1 MKKFLKKEEVGR
13 LAEMLLAS
21 VEKTGKKNASLSFS
35 KDYDGELRI
44 DVMIPSDSDPF
55 RCGRVSLM
63 PEPSRAEDVIE
74 SVTVE
79 MEQEA

>member
-21 VEKTGKKNASLSFS
+21 VERTGKNASISFS

-44 DVMIPSDSDPF
+44 DVIIPCDSDPF
-55 RCGRVSLM
+55 RCERVCLM
-63 PEPSRAEDVIE
+63 PEPSRAEDVVGSIM
-74 SVTVE
+74 VE
-79 MEQEA
+79 MEQEV

>member
-1 MKKFLKKEEVGR
+1 MKKFLKREEVGR

-21 VEKTGKKNASLSFS
+21 VEKTGKNASLSFS

-55 RCGRVSLM
+55 RCKRVCLM
-63 PEPSRAEDVIE
+63 PEPSRAEDVVE
-74 SVTVE
+74 SIVAE
-79 MEQEA
+79 EQEV

>member
-21 VEKTGKKNASLSFS
+21 VEKTGKNASLSFT

-44 DVMIPSDSDPF
+44 NVMIPSDSDPF
-55 RCGRVSLM
+55 RCERVSLM
-63 PEPSRAEDVIE
+63 PEPSSAEDVVE
-74 SVTVE
+74 SITAE
-79 MEQEA
+79 EQEA

>member
-1 MKKFLKKEEVGR
+1 MKKFLKREEVGR

-21 VEKTGKKNASLSFS
+21 VERTGKNASLSFS

-55 RCGRVSLM
+55 RCERVSLM
-63 PEPSRAEDVIE
+63 PEPSRAEDVVE
-74 SVTVE
+74 SIMVE
-79 MEQEA
+79 KEQEA

>member
-21 VEKTGKKNASLSFS
+21 VEKTGKNASLSFS

-55 RCGRVSLM
+55 RCERVCLM
-63 PEPSRAEDVIE
+63 PEPSRAEDVVE
-74 SVTVE
+74 SIVAE
-79 MEQEA
+79 EQEV

>member
-21 VEKTGKKNASLSFS
+21 VERTGKNASLSFS
-35 KDYDGELRI
+35 KDYDGELHI

-55 RCGRVSLM
+55 RCERVSLM

-79 MEQEA
+79 EQEA